1 MSDIIYTPP
10 ATAGTTGSGA
20 AGQVTFW
27 TAPTVLSGDND
38 LFWDNT
44 NKRLGVGTTTPAYKL
59 DVNGTAR
66 VQTSLQISG
75 AVDGSVFFPNTVSG
89 QQFRIYTQYASN
101 AMVLFANGFNINMS
115 GGGGMTSNFTTTI
128 TGQNGSPALTVQQGN
143 VAWTPVLKV
152 NAIGSTGSQFNTNGN
167 VLIGTTTDAGYKLDV
182 NGTSIFR
189 STTEHTSHVALLGNN
204 LYLGSLFGNTV
215 LRPVSTTNLQLLNS
229 NGGATLFLNANGVV
243 QIGQSNVTYWAS
255 FSATGHTI
263 YGTTNTYFFSNGNVS
278 INQSVDAGY
287 KFQVNGT
294 AYINSNLYLGNA
306 RVGFSQSVP
315 YFDIV
320 ASFTGGAG
328 FSIGFVDNNN
338 TNRWATW
345 KYNGSA
351 MSDYTSTPTPVN
363 SSVQFQLDSI
373 SRGFL
378 LARMTDAQILAIASP
393 ATGIMVYSTDQN
405 HIAYFDGTVWKKL
418 NNSNL

>member
-101 AMVLFANGFNINMS
+101 AMVLFANGYNINMS

-167 VLIGTTTDAGYKLDV
+167 VLIGTTTDAGYK
-182 NGTSIFR
+182 
-189 STTEHTSHVALLGNN
+189 
-204 LYLGSLFGNTV
+204 
-215 LRPVSTTNLQLLNS
+215 
-229 NGGATLFLNANGVV
+229 
-243 QIGQSNVTYWAS
+243 
-255 FSATGHTI
+255 
-263 YGTTNTYFFSNGNVS
+263 
-278 INQSVDAGY
+278 
-287 KFQVNGT
+287 FQVNGT
-294 AYINSNLYLGNA
+294 AYINSTLYLGNA

-320 ASFTGGAG
+320 ASFTGGSG

-345 KYNGSA
+345 KYTGSA

-405 HIAYFDGTVWKKL
+405 HIAFFDGTVWKKL
-418 NNSNL
+418 SNSNL

>member
-10 ATAGTTGSGA
+10 ATAGTTGIGV

-27 TAPTVLSGDND
+27 SAATVLSGDNG

-44 NKRLGVGTTTPAYKL
+44 NKRLGIGTITPTHNIQVVGNAIVENNANTSAAFTSRNGATNGIAASFPTP
-59 DVNGTAR
+59 NG
-66 VQTSLQISG
+66 
-75 AVDGSVFFPNTVSG
+75 GSVQFQNGYIESAAV
-89 QQFRIYTQYASN
+89 QFRISTNSAVPFVFMTQGTERMRLAPTT
-101 AMVLFANGFNINMS
+101 GNI
-115 GGGGMTSNFTTTI
+115 
-128 TGQNGSPALTVQQGN
+128 
-143 VAWTPVLKV
+143 
-152 NAIGSTGSQFNTNGN
+152 
-167 VLIGTTTDAGYKLDV
+167 LIGTTTDAGYKFDV

-189 STTEHTSHVALLGNN
+189 GTTEHNADVGLNGNR
-204 LYLGSLFGNTV
+204 LYIGSLFGNTV
-215 LRPVSTTNLQLLNS
+215 LRPISTNLQLLNS
-229 NGGATLFLNANGVV
+229 NTGAALYLNANGSV
-243 QIGQSNVTYWAS
+243 QLGQSNVITWAS

-263 YGTTNTYFFSNGNVS
+263 VGTTNTYFFSNGNVS

-287 KFQVNGT
+287 KFQVNGN
-294 AYINSNLYLGNA
+294 AYINSTLYLGNA

-320 ASFTGGAG
+320 ASFAGGSG

-363 SSVQFQLDSI
+363 GSVQFQLDSI

-393 ATGIMVYSTDQN
+393 ATGIMVYSTSQN